1 MFYERVI
8 EYCKSLSQNHLFVF
22 KTYYIL
28 LAWFLCIVSLTGKES
43 GELTFSFRDIKIA
56 EKTIYQNVQYFHEMI
71 YET

>member
-1 MFYERVI
+1 M
-8 EYCKSLSQNHLFVF
+8 KGSLNTAKVCRRIIFFVF

-28 LAWFLCIVSLTGKES
+28 LAWFLCILSLTGKES